1 MSQLSTIPTPDAIA
15 PARICW
21 TVQACEYLESGGLL
35 TPGKYELIHGEII
48 PKMSQKLP
56 HMRVISRIFAY
67 LLAAFGEDSAFSQGS
82 LFLSLNSVPEPDG
95 FATLNA
101 HNNTSS
107 IPSAADIA
115 LVVEAS
121 DTTLRFDLTV
131 KAELYA
137 AEQIPEYW
145 VIDIDNRLI
154 HVHRDPQNGVYQSIT
169 QEIETNTITPLHA
182 PQSPILVQDLLP

>member
-1 MSQLSTIPTPDAIA
+1 MLSTVPTPEATN

-56 HMRVISRIFAY
+56 HMRVVTRILLY
-67 LLAAFGEDSAFSQGS
+67 LVAAFGEENAFSQGS
-82 LFLSLNSVPEPDG
+82 LFLSSNSVPEPDG
-95 FATLNA
+95 FATLPAYNG
-101 HNNTSS
+101 TSN
-107 IPSAADIA
+107 IPSATDVA

-131 KAELYA
+131 KANLYA
-137 AEQIPEYW
+137 TEQVPEYW
-145 VIDIDNRLI
+145 VIDIESRVI
-154 HVHRDPQNGVYQSIT
+154 HVHRDPQDGVYQSIT
-169 QEIETNTITPLHA
+169 QETETNTITPLHA
-182 PQSPILVQDLLP
+182 PQSPILVQNLLP